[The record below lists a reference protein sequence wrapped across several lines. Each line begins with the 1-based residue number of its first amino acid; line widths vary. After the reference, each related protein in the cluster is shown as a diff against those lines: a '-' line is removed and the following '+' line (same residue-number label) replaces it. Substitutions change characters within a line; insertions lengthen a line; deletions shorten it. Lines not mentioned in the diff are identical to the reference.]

1 MAASPAEPSA
11 APGKEGHRN
20 RWVLLGLL
28 TALGLEF
35 GLFWVGTARRY
46 AWIYPR
52 WFDQAGY
59 LGNAYG
65 GYADSRGL
73 GLLAASAAALT
84 RPSPQGALHPLLAGW
99 AFAVAGPSR
108 MAALAVNMGAFLAL
122 QAATFAAVRRL
133 SGGWPLTWA
142 ALGLLAALAA
152 PWSGDP
158 GSATDFRLDWLAACT
173 YGIALA
179 AAVRGQG
186 FRSAGWS
193 ALFGVAAGV
202 VLLSRFLTGVYFALI
217 FLGAVAWILAGRE
230 RRRRLVHLGLAGVCA
245 GAVAGWSYWR
255 NRALIYNYYWIGQ
268 FAGPEHALHD
278 VHLGALA
285 AAGWFARE
293 ILDRQLGPAA
303 LAVAAGAA
311 ATLWYFSGYADR
323 GPAAPQAGRADAWA
337 VAGLF
342 FAAPALVLLL
352 HPYRA
357 AQVLVILVAPA
368 AWLIVLAW
376 IRLGR
381 RSTVRSLRTVAV
393 GVGLAGGAVLAHGVF
408 TAAYTPAEEH
418 QYRAV
423 NALGDYLHYRAEEAG
438 LGQPRLAVLWL
449 LDGLGSSMLRV
460 LGFERH
466 GRLIS
471 YEGELP
477 NGLFATDPG
486 LVRASLA
493 ASDFVC
499 LVTRAPPLF
508 PFDHQMAAMLPA
520 NRQWCEEHLRRVG
533 TLEEE
538 DFSAVI
544 YERRTLAAPRGGA
557 DLAALLR
564 SAETTNPWVMP
575 PPPGPPLAP
584 APEPILW
591 STARDVRYQ
600 PVAGYGP
607 VRFAPVAVPAELTC
621 APGDGFLAG
630 HFPQPGTFRVSLS
643 ATNAVGATPIQ
654 LEFRVV
660 AADWAAE
667 VDAPPTAAEGRAAD
681 LHFRAFD
688 GAGRLN
694 YIDVT
699 DLTAGKFL
707 ARLVPN
713 DDQRE
718 SWSGRYA
725 AAFDSMGPHRLQLR
739 FVRYNPAKVVAY
751 TYLDQERVIVVGR

>member
-1 MAASPAEPSA
+1 MAASPADPSA
-11 APGKEGHRN
+11 APAGEGRGN
-20 RWVLLGLL
+20 RWVLLGLVA
-28 TALGLEF
+28 ALGLEF
-35 GLFWVGTARRY
+35 GLFWVGTARHY

-59 LGNAYG
+59 LGSAYG
-65 GYADSRGL
+65 GYADSRGR
-73 GLLAASAAALT
+73 GFMAASAAALA

-99 AFAVAGPSR
+99 AFAIAGPSR
-108 MAALAVNMGAFLAL
+108 IGALAVNMVAFLAL

-133 SGGWPLTWA
+133 SGGWPLAWA
-142 ALGLLAALAA
+142 ALGLLAALAV
-152 PWSGDP
+152 PWSGGP

-173 YGIALA
+173 YGVALA
-179 AAVRGQG
+179 TAVRGRG

-193 ALFGVAAGV
+193 ALFGAAVGV
-202 VLLSRFLTGVYFALI
+202 VLLARYLTGVYFTLI
-217 FLGAVAWILAGRE
+217 FLGAAAWILAGRE
-230 RRRRLVHLGLAGVCA
+230 RRRRLARLALAGGCA
-245 GAVAGWSYWR
+245 AVVAGWSYWR
-255 NRALIYNYYWIGQ
+255 NRALIYDYYWIGQ

-278 VHLGALA
+278 AHLGALA

-293 ILDRQLGPAA
+293 VLERDLGPAA

-311 ATLWYFSGYADR
+311 AALWYFSGYPDR
-323 GPAAPQAGRADAWA
+323 GPPAARSTRADAWV
-337 VAGLF
+337 VAALF

-376 IRLGR
+376 IQLAR
-381 RSTVRSLRTVAV
+381 RSTVRALRTVAAGV
-393 GVGLAGGAVLAHGVF
+393 GVAGGVVLAHGVL

-438 LGQPRLAVLWL
+438 LGQPRLAVPWL
-449 LDGLGSSMLRV
+449 LDGVGSPMFRV

-477 NGLFATDPG
+477 SGLFAADPG
-486 LVRASLA
+486 LVRSRLA

-499 LVTRAPPLF
+499 LVTRAPPFF
-508 PFDHQMAAMLPA
+508 PFDRQMAAMLPE
-520 NRQWCEEHLRRVG
+520 NRRWCDDHLRHVG
-533 TLEEE
+533 TLDEEG
-538 DFSAVI
+538 FSAVI
-544 YERRTLAAPRGGA
+544 YERRGLAAPAGGA
-557 DLAALLR
+557 DLAVLLR
-564 SAETTNPWVMP
+564 SAETNDPWIIP
-575 PPPGPPLAP
+575 SPPGPPLAP
-584 APEPILW
+584 EPEPILW
-591 STARDVRYQ
+591 STARPVRYQ
-600 PVAGYGP
+600 PVAAYGP
-607 VRFAPVAVPAELTC
+607 VRFTPVAVPAELSC
-621 APGDGFLAG
+621 APGDGLLAG
-630 HFPQPGTFRVSLS
+630 HFPQPGTFRVSLT

-660 AADWAAE
+660 AADWAAD
-667 VDAPPTAAEGRAAD
+667 VDAPPTAEGRTAD

-688 GAGRLN
+688 GGGRLN

-699 DLTAGKFL
+699 DLTAGKL
-707 ARLVPN
+707 LDRVVPN
-713 DDQRE
+713 EDQHE
-718 SWSGRYA
+718 SWSGRFPA
-725 AAFDSMGPHRLQLR
+725 TFNSAGPHRVQLR
-739 FVRYNPAKVVAY
+739 FVRYDPAAAVAY